1 MCSYYTVFMTA
12 LEKYIKELEADVVLD
27 ELNLKEAALMLPGK
41 KAKWVSRLI
50 IEKNNLN
57 GMYKKRDEAL
67 KVAVAEI
74 REESNVRLTTPTLEK
89 AAERHP
95 LVSSI
100 DEEIILQKHIV
111 DFLERVDKTMHS
123 ISFDVKNLV
132 DLIKLETT

>member
-1 MCSYYTVFMTA
+1 MTV
-12 LEKYIKELEADVVLD
+12 LEKYIKELEVDVVLD
-27 ELNLKEAALMLPGK
+27 ELNLKEAALMLPAK

-57 GMYKKRDEAL
+57 GMYKKREEAL
-67 KVAVAEI
+67 KTAVSEI
-74 REESNVRLTTPTLEK
+74 REESSIRLTTPTLEK

-95 LVSSI
+95 LVASI
-100 DEEIILQKHIV
+100 DQEINLQKHIV

-132 DLIKLETT
+132 ELIKMETT

>member
-1 MCSYYTVFMTA
+1 MYYTVFMTI

-27 ELNLKEAALMLPGK
+27 ELNLKEAALMLPAK

-57 GMYKKRDEAL
+57 NMYKKREEAV
-67 KVAVAEI
+67 KTAVAEI

-95 LVSSI
+95 LVFSI
-100 DEEIILQKHIV
+100 DEEINLQRYIV